1 MIPSSRPVRYTDI
14 RMLQHVLSETK
25 ADTLLTVGLQPGE
38 LRRLEKGD
46 KQMDLAVAMT
56 TRVLM
61 EMGDVVS
68 PLRRTPTLVEF
79 CELLESIDPIWKT
92 EPQRIPVLLGRDR
105 TAIFRWRKRADAAM
119 ALPTGIR
126 RWMQTIWYTLHDTQR
141 VDQRAYQRR
150 ILKRL
155 WDMMIAEN
163 AMRGYDPDALRTRY
177 AHVLVDDAATKKRDN
192 RSRTGAKLGVDRQP
206 GKAGPVKTAK
216 TAAKPAKKRTR
227 P

>member
-46 KQMDLAVAMT
+46 KPMDLAVAMT

-68 PLRRTPTLVEF
+68 PLRRTPTLSEF
-79 CELLESIDPIWKT
+79 CELLEGIDPIWKT

-126 RWMQTIWYTLHDTQR
+126 RWMQTIWNVLHVTSR
-141 VDQRAYQRR
+141 VDQRRV
-150 ILKRL
+150 LKRL
-155 WDMMIAEN
+155 WDVMIAEN

-177 AHVLVDDAATKKRDN
+177 AHVIIDEGASRKRAKPAPRGSTKAVVEIPAVKPAP
-192 RSRTGAKLGVDRQP
+192 SKPT
-206 GKAGPVKTAK
+206 KAPVKS
-216 TAAKPAKKRTR
+216 AKKRTR
-227 P
+227 A